1 MQEFIKKNIYLI
13 FLFIITLSIGFLT
26 FLTFIDKGFIELS
39 DNNLQLLLILNIFLL
54 FLLFVFIFL
63 EIKKAIKNDIDKD
76 GLNSNKKYITYF
88 ALFTL
93 IPSLLISI
101 FSLFLFSFALEKYF
115 DKKVTT
121 VVNNSYELA
130 RDYVEEVRNKIQS
143 EIVLIAFD
151 LNKSKKFLND
161 NTDEYKRFLNTQKII
176 RGVDEIHVINIDKK
190 LLFSTL
196 EDDEPYIAPVD
207 KALNLVLDDDRPLKI
222 INAFENRSAAI
233 IRLQNFEDRFLYVVK
248 YLDKNISR
256 YLTESQEAINFYYTV
271 EEKST
276 GIKISFAIIYII
288 VVSLLLFISISIAIR
303 FSSRFFR
310 SINNLILASSSIG
323 EGDLNTKVP
332 EVKTDKDLEIL
343 NKNFNQMIDRL
354 KNQQEKLIINE
365 RHEAWGSL
373 ARKLAHEIKNPLTPI
388 QLTIDRL
395 KSKYSSQLN
404 ENDKDNFKENLKIIN
419 NQIKQIEKLVNEFS
433 DFARMPKPIFQN
445 NDLVS
450 LMNDNIKLLQELDS
464 TINIKLTKDNQN
476 IFFNCDK
483 EQLSRVFFNLI
494 KNSIES
500 IHQKSEKVSNFNKNI
515 SIELNETDDHIS
527 LVIDDNGI
535 GLSLYFYAYLG
546 GHYTSTG
553 TVNQWVNHAG
563 YTSRPDMGTSW
574 WTTSNSSFML
584 TGVQLEAG
592 NSASD
597 YAHESFIETL
607 NKCKRYFHVLAH
619 NNYVFLGLG
628 MQYYSASIFIDAGPI
643 DMRTTPTFI
652 AKQGVSGAY
661 TYEKLF
667 GNSAQY
673 INAIALDGKTTR
685 ERCILNINGDASR
698 QGQAVRISTHYH
710 ILSNN
715 EPHVALDAELT

>member
-1 MQEFIKKNIYLI
+1 MYEFIKKNIYLI

-26 FLTFIDKGFIELS
+26 FLTFIDKGYIELS

-93 IPSLLISI
+93 TPSLLISI

-121 VVNNSYELA
+121 VVNNSYQLA

-143 EIVLIAFD
+143 EIVLVAFD
-151 LNKSKKFLND
+151 VNKSRKFLND
-161 NTDEYKRFLNTQKII
+161 NVNEYKRFLNTQKII
-176 RGVDEIHVINIDKK
+176 RGVDEIHIIDIDKK
-190 LLFSTL
+190 LLFTTL
-196 EDDEPYIAPVD
+196 ADDEPYIAPVD

-222 INAFENRSAAI
+222 INALENRSAAI
-233 IRLQNFEDRFLYVVK
+233 MSLQNFEDRFLYVVK
-248 YLDKNISR
+248 YLDKDISR
-256 YLTESQEAINFYYTV
+256 YLIESQEAINFYYTV

-332 EVKTDKDLEIL
+332 ELKTDKDLEIL

-365 RHEAWGSL
+365 RHEAWGNL

-404 ENDKDNFKENLKIIN
+404 KNDNENFKENLKIIN

-445 NDLVS
+445 NDLIS
-450 LMNDNIKLLQELDS
+450 LMNDNIKLLQELDNS
-464 TINIKLTKDNQN
+464 INIKFINNDQKIL
-476 IFFNCDK
+476 FNCDK

-500 IHQKSEKVSNFNKNI
+500 IHQKSEKVTNFEKNI
-515 SIELNETDDHIS
+515 AIELNETNEHIN
-527 LVIDDNGI
+527 LTIDDTGVGFNNLDTDIKNILNPYFTTKQKGTGL
-535 GLSLYFYAYLG
+535 GLSI
-546 GHYTSTG
+546 
-553 TVNQWVNHAG
+553 VNKIINDH
-563 YTSRPDMGTSW
+563 
-574 WTTSNSSFML
+574 N
-584 TGVQLEAG
+584 G
-592 NSASD
+592 N
-597 YAHESFIETL
+597 IEFVSK
-607 NKCKRYFHVLAH
+607 NEGAKIKIK
-619 NNYVFLGLG
+619 FL
-628 MQYYSASIFIDAGPI
+628 
-643 DMRTTPTFI
+643 
-652 AKQGVSGAY
+652 K
-661 TYEKLF
+661 
-667 GNSAQY
+667 
-673 INAIALDGKTTR
+673 
-685 ERCILNINGDASR
+685 
-698 QGQAVRISTHYH
+698 
-710 ILSNN
+710 
-715 EPHVALDAELT
+715 